1 MTFLETD
8 AREVIETFTNQ
19 NLRRFYNML
28 PTMITW
34 ECANKDPDYRLSSMQ
49 VEKNLRLGTGLCV
62 LGRDIANNFTYL
74 SDNLTRPFPGIV
86 PLCEWKPENMTIA
99 GAENPGAPL
108 IIVTNQTPMIS
119 QRLAMDIRRGVIS
132 GLSSD
137 LAAIRIAS
145 EEIGTLQYLRYANA
159 TQLNRQAFIS
169 GPSKEA
175 VRDTQEQIQSLSP
188 FVGIVTTDETSTNA
202 SNFVEGSITSQ
213 SINSVDRMQ
222 SFTQQM
228 DSIERNLLTQ
238 LGVPTMET
246 SNERRVQAE
255 VEALKS
261 EPQVYAATYQK
272 PREESA
278 RLILESEGYEVKP
291 VFTMSWQQPMYPG
304 SSALMGLGQL
314 PMNPVQ

>member
-8 AREVIETFTNQ
+8 AREVIDTFNNQ
-19 NLRRFYNML
+19 NLRRYYGML

-34 ECANKDPDYRLSSMQ
+34 ECSNKDPDYRLSSMQ

-74 SDNLTRPFPGIV
+74 SDNLTRPFPGVV
-86 PLCEWKPENMTIA
+86 PLYPFTPENMTVA
-99 GAENPGAPL
+99 GAENPGAPMV
-108 IIVTNQTPMIS
+108 IVTNQTPMIS

-137 LAAIRIAS
+137 LVAIKIAS
-145 EEIGTLQYLRYANA
+145 EELATLQYLRYANA

-169 GPSKEA
+169 GPTKEA

-188 FVGIVTTDETSTNA
+188 FVGIITTDETSSGAA
-202 SNFVEGSITSQ
+202 SVAENIITSQ
-213 SINSVDRMQ
+213 AINSVDRMQ

-228 DSIERNLLTQ
+228 DAIERNLLTQ

-246 SNERRVQAE
+246 SNERRVTSE

-272 PREESA
+272 PREESC
-278 RLILESEGYEVKP
+278 RLILESEGYEIKP
-291 VFTMSWQQPMYPG
+291 VFTMNWQQPMYPG

-314 PMNPVQ
+314 PMAPVQ

>member
-8 AREVIETFTNQ
+8 AREVIDTFNNQ
-19 NLRRFYNML
+19 NLRRYYGML

-34 ECANKDPDYRLSSMQ
+34 ECSNKDPDYRLSSMQ

-74 SDNLTRPFPGIV
+74 SDNLTRPFPGVV
-86 PLCEWKPENMTIA
+86 PLYPFTPENMTVA
-99 GAENPGAPL
+99 GAENPGAPMV
-108 IIVTNQTPMIS
+108 IVTNQTPMIS

-137 LAAIRIAS
+137 LAAIKIAS
-145 EEIGTLQYLRYANA
+145 EELATLQYLRYANA

-169 GPSKEA
+169 GPTKEA

-188 FVGIVTTDETSTNA
+188 FVGIITTDETSSSAAAVTENII
-202 SNFVEGSITSQ
+202 SSQ

-228 DSIERNLLTQ
+228 DAIERNLLTQ

-246 SNERRVQAE
+246 SNERRVTSE

-272 PREESA
+272 PREESC
-278 RLILESEGYEVKP
+278 RLILESEGYEIKP
-291 VFTMSWQQPMYPG
+291 VFTMNWQQPMYPG

-314 PMNPVQ
+314 PMAPVQ